1 MNRLLW
7 CDNLKAFAIAFV
19 VLGHCRL
26 IQEMPMLFSGI
37 YAFHMPLF
45 FIISGFFVKEC
56 QVDDSTM
63 HGRKMLIINELSLVI
78 PYLVTCFL
86 ISVYML
92 TCRES
97 SVGDELKR
105 VFWASGTQGGP
116 ISFFHE
122 YPTVAAIWFLPAL
135 AVGRMLYGATIR
147 QKRRSW
153 MNLLIASTYLLLAFI
168 AIRFIRLPLSFLT
181 GCSVVIFLYVGN
193 KLRKFDFFPAIKT
206 WILLLGGFIA
216 LWLTVKAGFNVASIV
231 LYGHFPLGLVE
242 SIAVSIAIICL
253 TQRYC
258 NFENKV
264 VSYIGRNT
272 LTILCIHTL
281 MDFFLLKEVTLV
293 PSSKYFLPF
302 EFLIR
307 FSYILV
313 LTFLWKKIKDNFP
326 YKLNQVK

>member
-1 MNRLLW
+1 MLLGGGKILIT
-7 CDNLKAFAIAFV
+7 NQLQLLK
-19 VLGHCRL
+19 
-26 IQEMPMLFSGI
+26 
-37 YAFHMPLF
+37 
-45 FIISGFFVKEC
+45 
-56 QVDDSTM
+56 
-63 HGRKMLIINELSLVI
+63 
-78 PYLVTCFL
+78 PYFVTCFL

-92 TCRES
+92 TCQES
-97 SVGDELKR
+97 SLGDELKR
-105 VFWASGTQGGP
+105 VLWASATQGGP
-116 ISFFHE
+116 VSLFHE
-122 YPTVAAIWFLPAL
+122 YPTVAAVWFLPAL

-153 MNLLIASTYLLLAFI
+153 MNLLIAFAYLLLAFI
-168 AIRFIRLPLSFLT
+168 AIRFIRLPFSFLT

-193 KLRKFDFFPAIKT
+193 KLRKFNFLPAIKT
-206 WILLLGGFIA
+206 WIFLLGGFIA

-231 LYGHFPLGLVE
+231 LYGHFPLGLVG
-242 SIAVSIAIICL
+242 SVAVSIAIICL
-253 TQRYC
+253 IQRYC

-281 MDFFLLKEVTLV
+281 MDFFLLKEVALV
-293 PSSKYFLPF
+293 PDSKYFLPF

-326 YKLNQVK
+326 YKLN